1 MIYLGFDYMVWI
13 VYLFFSGL
21 FGAQVWGILSPK
33 KTPMLKHFPRRYSSK
48 HVKHWGSWES
58 KALMNHRD

>member
-21 FGAQVWGILSPK
+21 FGAQVWGMLSHK
-33 KTPMLKHFPRRYSSK
+33 KPQCLNTSPDGIHRSMLNIGALGK
-48 HVKHWGSWES
+48 VK
-58 KALMNHRD
+58 L